1 MTFFIEWM
9 FVTVLGILIDL
20 SLLPPGKHQIN
31 AIWIPNKKLS
41 WDETVAFW
49 EADTFKVDD
58 SKMDSD
64 EDEDEQDSWIRL
76 RVDPSAQN
84 ILETIKFCSFLW
96 SYPSISVQKPYSWK
110 YLPDKIFLFK
120 IQNKNDFQLFD
131 YFLICSF
138 C

>member
-1 MTFFIEWM
+1 M

-31 AIWIPNKKLS
+31 ATSKPNKILS

-64 EDEDEQDSWIRL
+64 EDEDGQE
-76 RVDPSAQN
+76 AG
-84 ILETIKFCSFLW
+84 
-96 SYPSISVQKPYSWK
+96 
-110 YLPDKIFLFK
+110 
-120 IQNKNDFQLFD
+120 
-131 YFLICSF
+131 
-138 C
+138 